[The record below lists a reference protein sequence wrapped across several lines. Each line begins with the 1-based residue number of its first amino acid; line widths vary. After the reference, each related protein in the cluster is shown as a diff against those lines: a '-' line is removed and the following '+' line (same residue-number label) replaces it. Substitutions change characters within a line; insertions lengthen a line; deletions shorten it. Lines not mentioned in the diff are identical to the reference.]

1 MMSDKKCR
9 NKVEMW
15 TSKLGKSYRKDEVD
29 FNAAKEELDRIRNL
43 PENKRCADCG
53 TQGTVWSSVNLG
65 VFTCMR
71 CGSFH
76 RALGTHISKPKGCT
90 GTYLWSPDE
99 VERMREIGNA
109 RADQLYGS
117 SKAML
122 NLPLPDASHDKWLEF
137 FRDKYER
144 RRWSETSAGLSN
156 DGMSTEQCNMTKP
169 GTRQTINEDLLG
181 LNQDLSSQ
189 TGSQRA
195 NDDFFAQFDL

>member
-90 GTYLWSPDE
+90 GTYLW
-99 VERMREIGNA
+99 
-109 RADQLYGS
+109 
-117 SKAML
+117 
-122 NLPLPDASHDKWLEF
+122 
-137 FRDKYER
+137 
-144 RRWSETSAGLSN
+144 
-156 DGMSTEQCNMTKP
+156 
-169 GTRQTINEDLLG
+169 
-181 LNQDLSSQ
+181 
-189 TGSQRA
+189 
-195 NDDFFAQFDL
+195 

>member
-1 MMSDKKCR
+1 MSDQKCR
-9 NKVEMW
+9 DKVEMW
-15 TSKLGKSYRKDEVD
+15 TSKLGKQYRKDEVD
-29 FNAAKEELDRIRNL
+29 FNAAEAELNSIRNL

-99 VERMREIGNA
+99 VQRMKEIGNA
-109 RADQLYGS
+109 RAETLYGS
-117 SKAML
+117 SKAMAS
-122 NLPLPDASHDKWLEF
+122 LPSSDASRNQWLEF

-144 RRWSETSAGLSN
+144 RRWVEVA
-156 DGMSTEQCNMTKP
+156 DGKCTKSTPPQLP
-169 GTRQTINEDLLG
+169 RQQEVATEDLSG
-181 LNQDLSSQ
+181 LQQGQNSQQPTNQSS
-189 TGSQRA
+189 SE
-195 NDDFFAQFDL
+195 DFFAQFDL

>member
-1 MMSDKKCR
+1 MMNKQKCK

-15 TSKLGKSYRKDEVD
+15 TSKLGKQYRKDEVD
-29 FNAAKEELDRIRNL
+29 FNATKAELDGIRNL

-53 TQGTVWSSVNLG
+53 MQGTVWSSVNLG

-99 VERMREIGNA
+99 VQRMREIGNA
-109 RADQLYGS
+109 KANKLYGS
-117 SKAML
+117 SEAMSF
-122 NLPLPDASHDKWLEF
+122 LPSPDASHDQWPEF

-144 RRWSETSAGLSN
+144 RRWAAQVEVPRNCIKATPPSLPKKKEVPTG
-156 DGMSTEQCNMTKP
+156 
-169 GTRQTINEDLLG
+169 DLLG
-181 LNQDLSSQ
+181 LSDHRKGQQPNQ
-189 TGSQRA
+189 
-195 NDDFFAQFDL
+195 DFFAQFDIG